1 MDKWLNHPTALK
13 IISLLLAVLLWAVVH
28 IDPETSPQTAT
39 SSTDTKIIEA
49 ISIMPVGL
57 DTERF
62 TLTAM
67 EPTVARLVVEGRITH
82 LFAASNDQYIVNVDL
97 SNVKP
102 GIHELPLTVKLPKGI
117 QKVELSPQLVTVRV
131 EEIVTKDYDVQ
142 VITQGSPVEGL
153 VVGTPAVM
161 SEGGSK
167 VKVTLPSD
175 DMSQVGSVVANV
187 DISGADKTVVN
198 KKAKVVVYD
207 TQGNEMSGAVVVP
220 DSIHVEVPVTWPNK
234 QVPIQIRYSGTLP
247 EGMSIVSVK
256 PEVNQTTVYADK
268 AELDNITIFD
278 GYVVDLSKIKQ
289 SGTYKVKAAA
299 VDGVKS
305 VSPAEISV
313 QVNVESSITKTMSA
327 LPIHLQGTS
336 KGTDV
341 KIVSPASGRMDL
353 IVSGSESALAELKA
367 SNIQITANIDDLDA
381 GTHTLPLEV
390 ELPPHVFP
398 VSSSEQQLTVVV
410 EVMAQET
417 PGSGSGEETDD
428 QEVIGRPEEEESPP
442 PDDSNGEGEP

>member
-49 ISIMPVGL
+49 VSIVPEGL

-82 LFAASNDQYIVNVDL
+82 LFAASNDQYIVNVNV

-102 GIHELPLTVKLPKGI
+102 GIHKLPLTVKLPKGI

-131 EEIVTKDYDVQ
+131 EEIVRKDFDVQ
-142 VITQGSPVEGL
+142 VITQGNPVEGL
-153 VVGTPAVM
+153 VVGTPEVM
-161 SEGGSK
+161 SESGSK

-175 DMSQVGSVVANV
+175 DMSQVGSVAANV

-220 DSIHVEVPVTWPNK
+220 DSIHVEIPVTWPNK

-256 PEVNQTTVYADK
+256 PEVDQTTVYADRE
-268 AELDNITIFD
+268 ELDSITIFD

-313 QVNVESSITKTMSA
+313 QVNLESSITKTMSA

-336 KGTDV
+336 SGADV
-341 KIVSPASGRMDL
+341 TIVSPASGRMDL

-367 SNIQITANIDDLDA
+367 SHIQITANIDDLEA

-417 PGSGSGEETDD
+417 SSSGNEEETDG
-428 QEVIGRPEEEESPP
+428 QEVIGRPEEKESPS
-442 PDDSNGEGEP
+442 PDGSNGEGEP